1 MPLAVS
7 TPRRELR
14 RRPAQTG
21 EGPTQ
26 RKREVHVSIDQKAAF
41 PWQPAPPYHL
51 ITIDYELPPPP
62 PPWHIAR
69 RSEGGAEAACGPRIH
84 TTAEWIGDNVG
95 GLDSTPTVIIQQL
108 IIITIIIK
116 RQFRRHSNMASHYE
130 GAPYFRQEICG
141 NENVNKTR
149 ARTHEAIRNANKKA
163 KISAHKRK
171 RELCAIYLKI

>member
-116 RQFRRHSNMASHYE
+116 RQFRRRSNMAIVTTRVHLIFARKYAAIKMSTKRVRAHTKRYE
-130 GAPYFRQEICG
+130 TQI
-141 NENVNKTR
+141 KK
-149 ARTHEAIRNANKKA
+149 RN
-163 KISAHKRK
+163 
-171 RELCAIYLKI
+171 